1 MEQIVVR
8 IIPGCKD
15 VELLIRD
22 GFDYPLIINT
32 NEFMKILYDFYG
44 NVRNDVKCIDLTD
57 SNIFFIKQ
65 LSDGHDLYFYKFE
78 ERILY
83 PTYQNKIFKHMH
95 PNTVFLLDIFNDHIY
110 SVKAFIYKEWNALDT
125 KLYSY
130 KFPNML
136 GGNRICIGTIDKK
149 LEDTILNTI
158 LKIVEGNYTAD
169 VGSIINVSTFDY
181 EKCESL
187 NYNIRYLINKE
198 S

>member
-22 GFDYPLIINT
+22 GFDLPLTMNSV
-32 NEFMKILYDFYG
+32 EFMKILYDFFG
-44 NVRNDVKCIDLTD
+44 KINSDVKCIDLTD

-65 LSDGHDLYFYKFE
+65 LSNGHDLYFYKFE
-78 ERILY
+78 ERILH
-83 PTYQNKIFKHMH
+83 PTYKNKLFRHMH
-95 PNTVFLLDIFNDHIY
+95 PNTVFVLDISNNRIY
-110 SVKAFIYKEWNALDT
+110 NVKAFIYKEWKSLDT
-125 KLYSY
+125 ELYAY
-130 KFPNML
+130 RLPNML
-136 GGNRICIGTIDKK
+136 GSNNLCVGTINRD

-198 S
+198 N